1 MLSLKGKGVTILNS
15 SSSRNLNLC
24 SSLGDAV
31 VLRQKLLPLK
41 DILIVVIIIIITYKS
56 WLSSSSPSSWNLMFP
71 KLSRGQVQIDV
82 FSGSEKLV
90 APDDENTA
98 MCHGG
103 PQMTFQMFRYNVCPN
118 LISHPYQEY
127 FLIFSIYQAELK
139 TLRCLKRFDI
149 EEQNL
154 EEIFSNISVKGL
166 CGGQGGWWR
175 GVEVVAGEGRG
186 EMIMG
191 AVPLTSL
198 GEWAH
203 ICLLLASLHENNQLI
218 CPCCREL

>member
-1 MLSLKGKGVTILNS
+1 MMMMNRKRKQWVVGLTAGHIFCNAVQSIFVCRCCHWKGGLWPS

-41 DILIVVIIIIITYKS
+41 DILIVVIIIIIIITYKS

-127 FLIFSIYQAELK
+127 FLIFSIYADQTELK
-139 TLRCLKRFDI
+139 TFDI
-149 EEQNL
+149 QEQNL
-154 EEIFSNISVKGL
+154 
-166 CGGQGGWWR
+166 
-175 GVEVVAGEGRG
+175 
-186 EMIMG
+186 
-191 AVPLTSL
+191 
-198 GEWAH
+198 
-203 ICLLLASLHENNQLI
+203 
-218 CPCCREL
+218 